1 MQYGRNSLESP
12 RSAATSLTGPAT
24 IRDLMVRMLAIRGLP
39 PADAEHVIPSTRINT
54 GRVVTQLVGDLIHF
68 KRRRLGL
75 ERSAARHDGC
85 KFFVGPLRVP
95 HAFGAGEVDGSVY
108 RIT

>member
-1 MQYGRNSLESP
+1 MHYGRNSLEPP

-24 IRDLMVRMLAIRGLP
+24 IRDLMVRMLAIRWLP

-54 GRVVTQLVGDLIHF
+54 GRVVTQLVGNLIHF

-75 ERSAARHDGC
+75 DKDSSADED
-85 KFFVGPLRVP
+85 VVP
-95 HAFGAGEVDGSVY
+95 QPCFEMAFHFCQIEIGA
-108 RIT
+108 